1 MPLKK
6 NWDGLTNP
14 AIKTIN
20 AKIPHNP
27 TANQFGRSSS
37 FLISKQIIRRAIAH
51 FTNDCNPFRA
61 YMFCRT
67 IAQCSHVDL
76 LRGYIST
83 FPKFRRNVLFQYL
96 FSVSLCAGNRFVN
109 PQSYILFHNY
119 IFLVILSRIACLY
132 QHVRN

>member
-14 AIKTIN
+14 AIKQIN
-20 AKIPHNP
+20 AMIPHNP
-27 TANQFGRSSS
+27 TANQFGRFSL
-37 FLISKQIIRRAIAH
+37 FLISKQIIWRTIAH
-51 FTNDCNPFRA
+51 FANDCDPFRA
-61 YMFCRT
+61 YLFCRT
-67 IAQCSHVDL
+67 VAQCSHIDL
-76 LRGYIST
+76 LCGCVPT

-109 PQSYILFHNY
+109 PQSYILFHDS
-119 IFLVILSRIACLY
+119 IFLVIIRRIACLS